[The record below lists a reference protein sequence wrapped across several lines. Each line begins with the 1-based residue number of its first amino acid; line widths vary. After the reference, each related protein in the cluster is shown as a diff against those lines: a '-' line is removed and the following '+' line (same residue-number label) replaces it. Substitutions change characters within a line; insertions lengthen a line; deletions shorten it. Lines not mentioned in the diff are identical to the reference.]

1 MSKTILIT
9 GASSGIGQAAA
20 LALASTDNCLILVSM
35 KNKEGLENTAKKA
48 KEKGADVLTFS
59 ADVSDYE
66 ACKSLLAQA
75 NEHFGP
81 IDLLINNA
89 GISHI
94 GLFQDMTP
102 DEWQHVMNVNI
113 GSVMN

>member
-59 ADVSDYE
+59 VIFHP
-66 ACKSLLAQA
+66 
-75 NEHFGP
+75 HFHN
-81 IDLLINNA
+81 LFLYFLNN
-89 GISHI
+89 
-94 GLFQDMTP
+94 L
-102 DEWQHVMNVNI
+102 
-113 GSVMN
+113 

>member
-89 GISHI
+89 GISNI
-94 GLFQDMTP
+94 GLFQDMTT
-102 DEWQHVMNVNI
+102 D
-113 GSVMN
+113 

>member
-81 IDLLINNA
+81 IDQTMPESP
-89 GISHI
+89 ISVFSRI
-94 GLFQDMTP
+94 
-102 DEWQHVMNVNI
+102 
-113 GSVMN
+113 

>member
-20 LALASTDNCLILVSM
+20 LALSSPNNRLILVSM
-35 KNKEGLENTAKKA
+35 KNKEGLENTANKA
-48 KEKGADVLTFS
+48 KEKGANVLTFS

-81 IDLLINNA
+81 IDLLINDA
-89 GISHI
+89 
-94 GLFQDMTP
+94 
-102 DEWQHVMNVNI
+102 
-113 GSVMN
+113 